1 MGLLDIAADKR
12 CNARLMAKRLR
23 SYVRTAAIVAA
34 AAVAFAAL
42 LFLPPV
48 DRALGGLF
56 ARSADGATVARYP
69 EQLRG
74 ELARHERGY
83 VDYADIPATLE
94 QALISVEDKRF
105 LQHGGIDPIALVR
118 ALAQDAQNDH
128 VDHGGATIP
137 LQLARMILQIPR
149 RQPSAIAELTSQLR
163 VMHAALIVE
172 HDFSKQKILELYL
185 NGVYLGHGA
194 TGVAAA
200 AEAYFHVPVG
210 QLNEAQCI
218 YMAGLPNNPGRFGAD
233 PSGDA
238 AMARYRH
245 VIATMVHNGYLTV
258 PKAAALNRARLF
270 GAR

>member
-1 MGLLDIAADKR
+1 
-12 CNARLMAKRLR
+12 MAKRLR
-23 SYVRTAAIVAA
+23 SYVRTAAIVAG
-34 AAVAFAAL
+34 AAVVFVAM

-56 ARSADGATVARYP
+56 AHSADGAAVASYP
-69 EQLRG
+69 EQLR
-74 ELARHERGY
+74 EQLARHERGY
-83 VDYADIPATLE
+83 VDYAHIPPALE
-94 QALISVEDKRF
+94 QALISVEDKQF
-105 LQHGGIDPIALVR
+105 LWHGGIDPIALVR
-118 ALAQDAQNDH
+118 ALAEDAQNDH

-149 RQPSAIAELTSQLR
+149 RQPSAVAEVASQLR
-163 VMHAALIVE
+163 VMHASLILE
-172 HDFSKQKILELYL
+172 HDFSKQKIMELYL

-200 AEAYFHVPVG
+200 AEAYFHVPVE

-245 VIATMVHNGYLTV
+245 VIATMVHNGYLTA
-258 PKAAALNRARLF
+258 PEAAALEVVQLF
-270 GAR
+270 GAH

>member
-1 MGLLDIAADKR
+1 
-12 CNARLMAKRLR
+12 MAKRLR

-34 AAVAFAAL
+34 AAVVFAAL

-56 ARSADGATVARYP
+56 ARSADGATVANYP
-69 EQLRG
+69 ERLR
-74 ELARHERGY
+74 EHLTRHGSDY
-83 VDYADIPATLE
+83 VDDAHIPARLE

-105 LQHGGIDPIALVR
+105 LRHGGIDPVALVR

-128 VDHGGATIP
+128 VDHGGATLP
-137 LQLARMILQIPR
+137 LQLARMMLRIPR
-149 RQPSAIAELTSQLR
+149 RQPTAFAELASQLR
-163 VMHAALIVE
+163 IMRASLIVE
-172 HDFSKQKILELYL
+172 HDFSKQTILELYL

-200 AEAYFHVPVG
+200 AQAYFHVPVER
-210 QLNEAQCI
+210 LDEAQCI

-245 VIATMVHNGYLTV
+245 VIATMVRNGYLTEDQ
-258 PKAAALNRARLF
+258 AAALGGAPLF
-270 GAR
+270 SQN

>member
-1 MGLLDIAADKR
+1 MV
-12 CNARLMAKRLR
+12 KRLR
-23 SYVRTAAIVAA
+23 SYLRTAAIVAG
-34 AAVAFAAL
+34 AAVVVAAL

-56 ARSADGATVARYP
+56 ARSADGAAVANYP
-69 EQLRG
+69 EQLR
-74 ELARHERGY
+74 EQLTRHERGY
-83 VDYADIPATLE
+83 VDYAHIPATLE

-105 LQHGGIDPIALVR
+105 LRHGGIDPIALVR
-118 ALAQDAQNDH
+118 ALAEDAQNDH

-149 RQPSAIAELTSQLR
+149 RQPSAVAEVASQLR
-163 VMHAALIVE
+163 IMHAALILE

-200 AEAYFHVPVG
+200 AEAYFHVPVE

-245 VIATMVHNGYLTV
+245 VIATMVHNGYLTQRQ
-258 PKAAALNRARLF
+258 AAALEVVQLF
-270 GAR
+270 SQN

>member
-1 MGLLDIAADKR
+1 
-12 CNARLMAKRLR
+12 MASRLR
-23 SYVRTAAIVAA
+23 SYVRRAALVAA
-34 AAVAFAAL
+34 AAVVCAAV

-56 ARSADGATVARYP
+56 AHSADGAAVANYP
-69 EQLRG
+69 ERLR
-74 ELARHERGY
+74 EQLARHEWGY
-83 VDYADIPATLE
+83 VDYAQIPTELVK
-94 QALISVEDKRF
+94 ALISVEDKRF
-105 LQHGGIDPIALVR
+105 WLHGGIDPVALAR

-149 RQPSAIAELTSQLR
+149 RQPSALAELTSQLR
-163 VMHAALIVE
+163 VMRAALILE
-172 HDFSKQKILELYL
+172 HDDSRQKILELYL

-200 AEAYFHVPVG
+200 AEAYFHVPVER
-210 QLNEAQCI
+210 LDEAQCI

-233 PSGDA
+233 PSGEA

-245 VIATMVHNGYLTV
+245 VIATMVHNGYLT
-258 PKAAALNRARLF
+258 ARQAEALDGARLF
-270 GAR
+270 GAQ

>member
-1 MGLLDIAADKR
+1 
-12 CNARLMAKRLR
+12 MAKRLR

-258 PKAAALNRARLF
+258 PKAAALNRAQLF

>member
-1 MGLLDIAADKR
+1 
-12 CNARLMAKRLR
+12 MATHLR
-23 SYVRTAAIVAA
+23 SYVRTAAIAAA
-34 AAVAFAAL
+34 AAVVFAAL

-56 ARSADGATVARYP
+56 ARSADGATVANYP
-69 EQLRG
+69 ERLR
-74 ELARHERGY
+74 EQLARHEWGY
-83 VDYADIPATLE
+83 VDYAHIPAELV

-105 LQHGGIDPIALVR
+105 WLHGGIDPVALVR

-149 RQPSAIAELTSQLR
+149 RQPSALAELTSQLR
-163 VMHAALIVE
+163 IMRAALILE
-172 HDFSKQKILELYL
+172 HDDNKQKILELYL

-200 AEAYFHVPVG
+200 AEAYFYVPVER
-210 QLNEAQCI
+210 LDEAQCI

-245 VIATMVHNGYLTV
+245 VIATMVHNGYLTERT
-258 PKAAALNRARLF
+258 AAALDGARLF
-270 GAR
+270 GAQ